1 MGFSRARS
9 IIDLRVF
16 IQKPFFFSCIWRFL
30 LSFCL
35 FFLPPTQGLCG
46 NFNNIQ
52 TDDFRTV
59 TGAVE
64 DSASA
69 FGNSW
74 KTRASCF
81 DVEDSFEDPCSN
93 SVDKGTRLFIPDLS
107 VRNNFHMMDNQKK
120 LQKSHKHQNPLP
132 LRLLLERKCVLKVFK
147 RTALLSEQKDST
159 TGERANTFTDDLKST
174 HSINERNLR
183 QSILGCQYLGK
194 FFIQSSLLQLC

>member
-1 MGFSRARS
+1 MLSLIATVMQKNNNYTLNMGSYLICGNIRKSLKENGFLSGEVHYTAKS
-9 IIDLRVF
+9 VHLEAIL
-16 IQKPFFFSCIWRFL
+16 FFMHLVISSFL
-30 LSFCL
+30 LPFL
-35 FFLPPTQGLCG
+35 FLPPTQGLCG

-93 SVDKGTRLFIPDLS
+93 SVDKGTRLFIRGLS
-107 VRNNFHMMDNQKK
+107 VRNNFHMMDNQK
-120 LQKSHKHQNPLP
+120 S
-132 LRLLLERKCVLKVFK
+132 F
-147 RTALLSEQKDST
+147 
-159 TGERANTFTDDLKST
+159 
-174 HSINERNLR
+174 RNL
-183 QSILGCQYLGK
+183 INIKPFCL
-194 FFIQSSLLQLC
+194 

>member
-1 MGFSRARS
+1 MQKNNNYTLKTGSCLICGNIRKSLKENGLLSGKVHYRAKS
-9 IIDLRVF
+9 VHLEVVI
-16 IQKPFFFSCIWRFL
+16 SSFL
-30 LSFCL
+30 L
-35 FFLPPTQGLCG
+35 PPRPPPPPAQGLCG

-93 SVDKGTRLFIPDLS
+93 SMDKGSRLSMPGLS
-107 VRNNFHMMDNQKK
+107 VLNNFHMMNNQKRFRN
-120 LQKSHKHQNPLP
+120 LINIKSH
-132 LRLLLERKCVLKVFK
+132 CIW
-147 RTALLSEQKDST
+147 S
-159 TGERANTFTDDLKST
+159 
-174 HSINERNLR
+174 
-183 QSILGCQYLGK
+183 YY
-194 FFIQSSLLQLC
+194 

>member
-1 MGFSRARS
+1 MLSDLWDHQEICEGKWASLRRRAKSVLIGAIPFSTS
-9 IIDLRVF
+9 D
-16 IQKPFFFSCIWRFL
+16 FFF
-30 LSFCL
+30 FCL
-35 FFLPPTQGLCG
+35 FFFFLPSSTRGLCG

-93 SVDKGTRLFIPDLS
+93 SVDKGNKLFMPGLS
-107 VRNNFHMMDNQKK
+107 VLNNFHMADNQKSFRN
-120 LQKSHKHQNPLP
+120 LINIKSH
-132 LRLLLERKCVLKVFK
+132 CF
-147 RTALLSEQKDST
+147 
-159 TGERANTFTDDLKST
+159 
-174 HSINERNLR
+174 
-183 QSILGCQYLGK
+183 
-194 FFIQSSLLQLC
+194 

>member
-1 MGFSRARS
+1 MQKNNNCTLKTGSCLICGNIRKSLKENGLLSGEVHYRAKSVHLEAILFSTHVVIS
-9 IIDLRVF
+9 
-16 IQKPFFFSCIWRFL
+16 SFL
-30 LSFCL
+30 LLS
-35 FFLPPTQGLCG
+35 FFLPPPQGFCG

-93 SVDKGTRLFIPDLS
+93 SVDKGSRLFIPGLS
-107 VRNNFHMMDNQKK
+107 VLNNFHMTDNQKSFRY
-120 LQKSHKHQNPLP
+120 LINIKSHCL
-132 LRLLLERKCVLKVFK
+132 
-147 RTALLSEQKDST
+147 
-159 TGERANTFTDDLKST
+159 
-174 HSINERNLR
+174 
-183 QSILGCQYLGK
+183 
-194 FFIQSSLLQLC
+194 

>member
-1 MGFSRARS
+1 MHLVISSF
-9 IIDLRVF
+9 LL
-16 IQKPFFFSCIWRFL
+16 PFFFPL
-30 LSFCL
+30 
-35 FFLPPTQGLCG
+35 PTQGLCG

-93 SVDKGTRLFIPDLS
+93 SVDKGTRLFIPGLS
-107 VRNNFHMMDNQKK
+107 VQNNFHMMDNQK
-120 LQKSHKHQNPLP
+120 
-132 LRLLLERKCVLKVFK
+132 
-147 RTALLSEQKDST
+147 
-159 TGERANTFTDDLKST
+159 TF
-174 HSINERNLR
+174 RNLINIK
-183 QSILGCQYLGK
+183 ILCLSGYY
-194 FFIQSSLLQLC
+194 